1 MYSKT
6 KFDHAKIDLAYSI
19 LHQKNA
25 DHTGQ
30 VEIAFLQALLTIAAQ
45 RGQVTPDDVYRAVE
59 SSGAFDL
66 DLSDDEKDKIIA
78 DLWNIGDQYI
88 GALSPAQAQE
98 LRKLRNLCLRAQQR
112 GDADALAQIAEI
124 MIADNP

>member
-66 DLSDDEKDKIIA
+66 DLDEGEKDKIIA
-78 DLWNIGDQYI
+78 DLWNIGDNYV
-88 GALSPAQAQE
+88 GALSARQAAE
-98 LRKLRNLCLRAQQR
+98 LRKLRNLCHRAAAL
-112 GDADALAQIAEI
+112 GDADALSQIA
-124 MIADNP
+124 DLL

>member
-1 MYSKT
+1 MYSNF
-6 KFDHAKIDLAYSI
+6 KFNNAKVDLAFAFTHKPTDS
-19 LHQKNA
+19 
-25 DHTGQ
+25 TGQ
-30 VEIAFLQALLTIAAQ
+30 VELAFLRHLLSTAAQ
-45 RGQVTPDDVYRAVE
+45 HGQVTPDDVYRAVE

-124 MIADNP
+124 I

>member
-25 DHTGQ
+25 DHMGQ

-45 RGQVTPDDVYRAVE
+45 HGQVTPDDVYRAVE
-59 SSGAFDL
+59 ASGAFDL

-78 DLWNIGDQYI
+78 DLWNIGDNYV
-88 GALSPAQAQE
+88 GALSARQAAE
-98 LRKLRNLCLRAQQR
+98 LRRLRKLCLEANS
-112 GDADALAQIAEI
+112 GDADALAQIAELI
-124 MIADNP
+124 